1 MNAGQT
7 VLPHCIAVYI
17 TNPIVKIIER
27 NFSHIS
33 LSLAIRIVANHG
45 IKINRNHSC
54 SEARRV
60 EIIHDRAILAAR
72 EWHREGKRSAPG
84 LVPNGAQEHS
94 AQDIRDE

>member
-1 MNAGQT
+1 MNEIFLT
-7 VLPHCIAVYI
+7 SRYRLPF
-17 TNPIVKIIER
+17 E
-27 NFSHIS
+27 
-33 LSLAIRIVANHG
+33 LSLTME

-94 AQDIRDE
+94 AQDIRDEWQVEGRSPKG